1 MILPL
6 IEAGKFITESVHI
19 FLIILDWSCLIFKW
33 LIIDIYIYIHIYIY
47 IYIYIYSAVQAT
59 LPFIEV
65 AKFITEP
72 AAIFLITLD

>member
-19 FLIILDWSCLIFKW
+19 FLIILDWSCLILKW
-33 LIIDIYIYIHIYIY
+33 LIIDICIY

>member
-6 IEAGKFITESVHI
+6 IEAAKFITESVHI

-33 LIIDIYIYIHIYIY
+33 LIIDIY

>member
-33 LIIDIYIYIHIYIY
+33 LIIEIY

-59 LPFIEV
+59 LPFIEI

>member
-33 LIIDIYIYIHIYIY
+33 LIIG